1 MPSQRKIARRINSIR
16 STQQITKAMQ
26 MVAAAKLR
34 KVQGAVGRSKPY
46 VQALVGVAQAIAEG
60 DPAIT
65 RAVFARQEIR
75 STGIVVITGDRGL
88 SGGYN
93 AAVLRKALE
102 HYRPGDGFV
111 VIGRRGREFL
121 TRRRYDIRA
130 EFTHIPEAPEPKDAK
145 RVAQSLV
152 EFYVTGVFDRI
163 LLVYTRFVSRLS
175 QVPTVRQLVP
185 LKGLGLSR
193 ELVPGMAA
201 APGRGEQ
208 EGSAAEGVEV
218 FERGDEPGRAGR
230 RAAGGRGEAGPQIR
244 LFEPSAEEVARA
256 LLPMY
261 FEGLIYDA
269 LVDARVSEFA
279 ARVNA
284 MEAATDNAEEM
295 LEQLVLTYNR
305 ARQASITQE
314 ISEIVGGA
322 EALR

>member
-16 STQQITKAMQ
+16 NTQQITKAMQ

-46 VQALVGVAQAIAEG
+46 VKALEDVVRAVAEG

-65 RAVFARQEIR
+65 RAVFTREDIR

-102 HYRPGDGFV
+102 HYRPGDGFI

-130 EFTHIPEAPEPKDAK
+130 EFTHIPEVPEPKDAK
-145 RVAQSLV
+145 RVAESLV
-152 EFYVTGVFDRI
+152 EFYQTGVFDRI

-175 QVPTVRQLVP
+175 QTPAIRQLVP
-185 LKGLGLSR
+185 L
-193 ELVPGMAA
+193 
-201 APGRGEQ
+201 
-208 EGSAAEGVEV
+208 
-218 FERGDEPGRAGR
+218 DEPGLAGR
-230 RAAGGRGEAGPQIR
+230 RAGKGLGEARGRREAKPQIR
-244 LFEPSAEEVARA
+244 LFEPSAEGVARA

-261 FEGLIYDA
+261 FGGVIYDA